1 MNQRVGLIL
10 VLVFFITAFILL
22 SLEKAANEKDTS
34 AYEERKAQ
42 MEDNRKIRQNRL
54 DYTWYKIN
62 DDEFTPPLLTFLN
75 GCWASESSEDVFFT
89 NAINGDF
96 YFKGGLKQ
104 EVWFQGFETMEAHY
118 PRVGS
123 GNKTWGGDLYRNK
136 LGNKIRVNRINYSKV
151 NCYNAGMT
159 D

>member
-1 MNQRVGLIL
+1 MNKRVGLIL

-22 SLEKAANEKDTS
+22 SLEKAANENRDSS

-42 MEDNRKIRQNRL
+42 IEDRRN
-54 DYTWYKIN
+54 YTWYKIN

-75 GCWASESSEDVFFT
+75 GCWASETSEDVFFT

-96 YFKGGLKQ
+96 YFKDGLKQ
-104 EVWFQGFETMEAHY
+104 EVWFNDFDTMEAY
-118 PRVGS
+118 YNGT
-123 GNKTWGGDLYRNK
+123 KTWGGDLHRNK
-136 LGNKIRVNRINYSKV
+136 AGDKIRVNRINYSKV

>member
-42 MEDNRKIRQNRL
+42 MEDNRKVRQDRL
-54 DYTWYKIN
+54 DYNWYKIN

-96 YFKGGLKQ
+96 YFKDGLKQ
-104 EVWFQGFETMEAHY
+104 EVWFGGNLGDTMEAY
-118 PRVGS
+118 YNGT
-123 GNKTWGGDLYRNK
+123 KTWGGDLYRNK